1 MHNTDLPAANNAI
14 VTVGACKALRADQGK
29 MTKPAATP
37 SANPHAS
44 PLAQP
49 IEISAADGYR
59 LGGHQWVNA
68 HANAPV
74 VVINAATSVVSR
86 YYARFAAYLH
96 NHGFHVITYDYRG
109 IGLSRPESLKNLQA
123 GWLDWGELDFEGVV
137 IYASDQFPKSDI
149 LAVGHSVGGV
159 LVGLAPSNHLL
170 SRVFTMGA
178 QHAYWPDYLGAQR
191 WAMRLRW
198 HVMMPTLTKLFGYFP
213 GKRLGWLEDT
223 PAGVVRD
230 WVAPAPDFVDTYLDS
245 GNFRGSR
252 QLTASQ
258 CDQLRRRFARV
269 RAPTLALSVTD
280 DPYGTPAAIDRLLA
294 NFTQSPKSQLRLS
307 PADIAVD
314 QIGHFGFFHSRFE
327 QSLWPIA
334 LHWLRTGQVLDP
346 RADIGSNRSATDSR
360 H

>member
-1 MHNTDLPAANNAI
+1 
-14 VTVGACKALRADQGK
+14 
-29 MTKPAATP
+29 MTTP

-86 YYARFAAYLH
+86 YYARFATYLH

-109 IGLSRPESLKNLQA
+109 IGLSRPESLKSLKA

-191 WAMRLRW
+191 WAMRMRW
-198 HVMMPTLTKLFGYFP
+198 HVAMPILTRLFGYFP

-230 WVAPAPDFVDTYLDS
+230 WVAPAPDFVDTYLDA
-245 GNFRGSR
+245 GRFRGSR

-258 CDQLRRRFARV
+258 CDQFRQHFAQV

-280 DPYGTPAAIDRLLA
+280 DP
-294 NFTQSPKSQLRLS
+294 
-307 PADIAVD
+307 
-314 QIGHFGFFHSRFE
+314 
-327 QSLWPIA
+327 
-334 LHWLRTGQVLDP
+334 
-346 RADIGSNRSATDSR
+346 
-360 H
+360 